1 MLGHTTAA
9 LNSCESPASTSTVP
23 VTAIITPI
31 RLFLPGAIFSS
42 ALRPITSSAAAPTSA
57 VPQRAAEGPTVG
69 KLVSGSVNS
78 ARSTMRSAKNT
89 RHSATAGHGEYLF
102 ILIFS

>member
-9 LNSCESPASTSTVP
+9 LNNCESPASTSTVP
-23 VTAIITPI
+23 VTAIITPSTF
-31 RLFLPGAIFSS
+31 FLPGAIFSS

-69 KLVSGSVNS
+69 KLVSGSDKQ
-78 ARSTMRSAKNT
+78 AQIHNT
-89 RHSATAGHGEYLF
+89 QRKKHQAQRYCRPRR
-102 ILIFS
+102 IFVL